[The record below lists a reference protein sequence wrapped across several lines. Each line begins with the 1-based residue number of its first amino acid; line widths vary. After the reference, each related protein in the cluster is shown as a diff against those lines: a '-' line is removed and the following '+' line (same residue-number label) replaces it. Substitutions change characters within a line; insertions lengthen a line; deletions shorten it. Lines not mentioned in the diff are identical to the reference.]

1 MPMLELGQEML
12 HNLEKEENIRIEDN
26 LKNRGDLK
34 NKDNLKIRNIKNKDK
49 LNKVGLSWGST
60 RLMRLAWN

>member
-12 HNLEKEENIRIEDN
+12 HNLEKEENISIEDN

-49 LNKVGLSWGST
+49 LNKLGLS
-60 RLMRLAWN
+60 